1 MDLTRLLQSSTVM
14 LAESFNRRQFL
25 GASSVAAAA
34 PALLNAQTGRP
45 FRSVMCL
52 IADDQAAIAGCYGND
67 VVRTPNMDRLARE
80 GTRFTHAYATTP
92 SCSASRSVILSGLQ
106 NHKNGQYGH
115 AHLPANFHSQP
126 HVQSIPRIL
135 KAQGFR
141 TGVVGK
147 LHVQPAD
154 VYPWDYE
161 QTAQFGNRDVWDM
174 GQKVRE
180 FLAESEGQPFYLHV
194 GFSDPHRAG
203 GPGGFANHRDYQ
215 NVDEREYSPADVTVP
230 DFLPDQPEVRAELA
244 QYYQSIDR
252 LDQGYGFCLDALK
265 EAGRLDDTLVLCFSD
280 HGMPFPGAKASP
292 YDTGLHVPLL
302 AMAPGRSRKGVTNDA
317 MISLTDIA
325 PTVIDWCGAEV
336 PANYDF
342 HGSSFVPIIEQESGA
357 GRDEHYYSHTFHEIV
372 NFFPWRGVRTR
383 KYKYTK
389 FLYPELEMPLPSDL
403 WGSPTWQGV
412 RSRQSK
418 TVGLRRTQNVLRHA
432 PEELFDIVADPME
445 TTNLAGSAAHQ
456 TILSE
461 LREKVAKFR
470 EDTGDPWLRYFN
482 RIEAAAEPL

>member
-1 MDLTRLLQSSTVM
+1 MP
-14 LAESFNRRQFL
+14 AESFDRRQFL
-25 GASSVAAAA
+25 AASSVAAAA

-67 VVRTPNMDRLARE
+67 VVRTPNMDRLASE
-80 GTRFTHAYATTP
+80 GTRFTHAFATTP

-215 NVDEREYSPADVTVP
+215 NVDAREYSPADVTVP
-230 DFLPDQPEVRAELA
+230 EFLPDQPEVRAELA

-265 EAGRLDDTLVLCFSD
+265 DAGRLDDTLVLCFSD

-302 AMAPGRSRKGVTNDA
+302 AMAPSQSRKGVTNDA

-342 HGSSFVPIIEQESGA
+342 HGSSFVPIIGQESGA

-456 TILSE
+456 AVLSE

-482 RIEAAAEPL
+482 RIESAAEPL

>member
-1 MDLTRLLQSSTVM
+1 MPS
-14 LAESFNRRQFL
+14 ESFNRRQFL
-25 GASSVAAAA
+25 AASSVVAAA
-34 PALLNAQTGRP
+34 PGLLNAQTGRP
-45 FRSVMCL
+45 FRNVMCL

-115 AHLPANFHSQP
+115 AHLPANFHTQP
-126 HVQSIPRIL
+126 QVQSIPRIL
-135 KAQGFR
+135 KEQGFR

-161 QTAQFGNRDVWDM
+161 QTAEFGNRDVWDM
-174 GQKVRE
+174 GQKVRD

-203 GPGGFANHRDYQ
+203 GPGGFANHRDYPK
-215 NVDEREYSPADVTVP
+215 VDAREYSPADVTVP

-244 QYYQSIDR
+244 QYYQAIDR

-302 AMAPGRSRKGVTNDA
+302 AMAPGQSRKGLTNDA

-336 PANYDF
+336 PANYEF
-342 HGSSFVPIIEQESGA
+342 HGSSFVPILEQESGA
-357 GRDEHYYSHTFHEIV
+357 GRDEHFYSHTFHEIV

-418 TVGLRRTQNVLRHA
+418 TVGLRRTQNMLHHA
-432 PEELFDIVADPME
+432 PEELYDIVADPME

-456 TILSE
+456 AVLSE

-470 EDTGDPWLRYFN
+470 ADTEDPWLRYFN
-482 RIEAAAEPL
+482 RIESVAEPL

>member
-1 MDLTRLLQSSTVM
+1 MP
-14 LAESFNRRQFL
+14 AESFDRRQFL
-25 GASSVAAAA
+25 AASSVAAAA

-67 VVRTPNMDRLARE
+67 VVRTPNMDRLASE
-80 GTRFTHAYATTP
+80 DTRFTHAFATTP

-215 NVDEREYSPADVTVP
+215 NVDAREYSPADVTVP
-230 DFLPDQPEVRAELA
+230 EFLPDQPEVRAELA

-265 EAGRLDDTLVLCFSD
+265 DAGRLDDTLVLCFSD

-302 AMAPGRSRKGVTNDA
+302 AMAPSQSRKGVTNDA

-342 HGSSFVPIIEQESGA
+342 HGSSFVPIIGQESGA

-456 TILSE
+456 AVLSE

-482 RIEAAAEPL
+482 RIESAAEPL

>member
-1 MDLTRLLQSSTVM
+1 MP
-14 LAESFNRRQFL
+14 AESFDRRQFL
-25 GASSVAAAA
+25 AASSVAAAA

-67 VVRTPNMDRLARE
+67 VVRTPNMDRLASE
-80 GTRFTHAYATTP
+80 GTRFTHAFATTP

-215 NVDEREYSPADVTVP
+215 NVDAREYSPADVTVP

-265 EAGRLDDTLVLCFSD
+265 DAGRLDDTLVLCFSD

-302 AMAPGRSRKGVTNDA
+302 AMAPGQSRKGVTNDA

-342 HGSSFVPIIEQESGA
+342 HGSSFVPIIGQESGA

-383 KYKYTK
+383 KYKYMK

-456 TILSE
+456 AVLSE

-482 RIEAAAEPL
+482 RIESAAEPL